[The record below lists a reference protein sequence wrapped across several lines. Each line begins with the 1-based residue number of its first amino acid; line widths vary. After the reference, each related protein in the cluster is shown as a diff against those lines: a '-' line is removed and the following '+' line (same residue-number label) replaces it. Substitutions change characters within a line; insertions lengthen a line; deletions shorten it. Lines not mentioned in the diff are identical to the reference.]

1 MLKKLFIPN
10 YQNTEDP
17 QVRNRYGIVAGAFGI
32 ILNVILC
39 CIKMVVGLFANSITI
54 VVDAVNNLTDA
65 ASSVMTI
72 IGFKLAGKP
81 ADAQHPYGHA
91 RFEQITA
98 MMVALVVL
106 AVGVLFA
113 KSSIEKILQPED
125 LNINTTTIVLLII
138 ALLGKCYQ
146 LLVLRDFSKAIKSD
160 TLKATALDTRND
172 IITNAAV
179 LIAIIIMNVF
189 QINIDGI
196 LGLIVSLF
204 IIYSSI
210 GMVKTTFDP
219 MLGAPPSEE
228 MVNLIKKE
236 ILSHEGVKGIHDLI
250 VHNYGVGNNFA
261 TVHVEVDAA
270 EDIMKS
276 HDIID
281 NIENIF
287 RDQYG
292 INLTIHMDPIDFS
305 NQNRQRY
312 FEMVVAVLNDLVGNA
327 QIHDFRLVDGP
338 SHTNLIFDIIEP
350 FDQTYDMI
358 TIQQKLKEKF
368 KEEPKECFFVIN
380 IDHQYS

>member
-81 ADAQHPYGHA
+81 ADTQHPYGHA

-250 VHNYGVGNNFA
+250 VHNYGIGNNFA

>member
-1 MLKKLFIPN
+1 MLKKLFVPN
-10 YQNTEDP
+10 YQNTDDP

-32 ILNVILC
+32 VLNVILC
-39 CIKMVVGLFANSITI
+39 CVKMVVGLFANSITI
-54 VVDAVNNLTDA
+54 IVDAVNNLTDA

-98 MMVALVVL
+98 MIVALVVL

-113 KSSIEKILQPED
+113 KSSVEKILHPED
-125 LNINTTTIVLLII
+125 LNINVTTIALLLI

-146 LLVLRDFSKAIKSD
+146 LFVLRDFSKAIQSD

-172 IITNAAV
+172 IITNVAV
-179 LIAIIIMNVF
+179 LIAIIIMGIF

-196 LGLIVSLF
+196 LGLLVSLF

-287 RDQYG
+287 RDRYG

-305 NQNRQRY
+305 NKNRQRY
-312 FEMVVAVLNDLVGNA
+312 FEMVTSVLNNLVGNA

-350 FDQTYDMI
+350 FDQTYDMAA
-358 TIQQKLKEKF
+358 IQQALKEKF
-368 KEEPKECFFVIN
+368 EEEPKECYFVIN